1 MEPYSSPGCEKY
13 PGQVFFW
20 QRNHYF
26 LKGTN
31 PLKSS
36 IIELQKR
43 ACQIRLE
50 LLNMFSH
57 SKAHHFGGSLSCVE
71 LVTSL
76 YFYKMK
82 YSNKLANSPERD
94 RFIMSKGHTVPVQYV
109 ALAMH
114 GVFPLEELS
123 TIKQFGS
130 RLQGHPDPRKTP
142 GLEAPTGSLG
152 QGLSYANG
160 IALAGRLDKIDFNA
174 YVILGDGELQEGQV
188 WEAAMSTSHFN
199 LGNVCVMVDRNR
211 LQSQGT
217 VSEIMEVEPLEERWH
232 SFGWDT
238 VRVDG
243 HDLEALC
250 NALDGFD
257 GKSEKPL
264 AIIADTVKGKGV
276 KFMENEYKYHNG
288 VISEDELRVAQKDI
302 EQELQNIEMGD

>member
-1 MEPYSSPGCEKY
+1 MTEPLNIKGI
-13 PGQVFFW
+13 
-20 QRNHYF
+20 NL
-26 LKGTN
+26 LK
-31 PLKSS
+31 PS

-71 LVTSL
+71 LLTSL

-82 YSNKLANSPERD
+82 YSKELANSPERD

-114 GVFPLEELS
+114 GIFPMEELS

-142 GLEAPTGSLG
+142 GIEAPTGSLG

-160 IALAGRLDKIDFNA
+160 IALAGRLDKMDFNI
-174 YVILGDGELQEGQV
+174 YVVLGDGELQEGQV
-188 WEAAMSTSHFN
+188 WEAAMSTSHFKLN
-199 LGNVCVMVDRNR
+199 NICIMIDRNR

-217 VSEIMEVEPLEERWH
+217 VSEIMEIEPLEERWQ

-238 VRVDG
+238 IRVDG
-243 HDLEALC
+243 HDLEALRD
-250 NALDGFD
+250 ALDGFD
-257 GKSEKPL
+257 GKGEKPL

-276 KFMENEYKYHNG
+276 NFMENEYKYHNSF
-288 VISEDELRVAQKDI
+288 ISEDELQIALKGI
-302 EQELQNIEMGD
+302 EQDLNNFKNIEMRGVAWE